1 MAQKRSTHLRV
12 VRTERTTVQSRDLSR
27 EDYWTQL
34 RALREERQ
42 RLQAG

>member
-1 MAQKRSTHLRV
+1 MAEKRSPQLRV
-12 VRTERTTVQSRDLSR
+12 VRTERTTMPDRDVSR

-34 RALREERQ
+34 RALRDERQ

>member
-1 MAQKRSTHLRV
+1 MAEKRSTHLRV
-12 VRTERTTVQSRDLSR
+12 VRTERTMAPSRDVAR

-34 RALREERQ
+34 RALRDERH